1 MIATTPTAETVE
13 PVEPVEPADTTR
25 LRVPLRR
32 AGHVVER
39 NLLVYRR
46 AWMIPIS
53 GFFEPVFYLLAMA
66 IGIGALVGEL
76 PGPDG
81 RPISYVAFV
90 APGLLAASAM
100 NGSLSESTYQLFL
113 KLIDGKSYQGM
124 LATPVDVDDLAA
136 GEAAWSVVRG
146 LAYCVGFL
154 VMALFLGAILSWWAI
169 LALPAALLVCACF
182 AAIGQVITGRAQ
194 TFNDLDVVG
203 VIMLPMFL
211 CSATFFPLS
220 TYPGWA
226 QAIVVVT
233 PLYHGVALERGLT
246 TGAVGWSLL
255 GHVAYLVALTAIA
268 LVVSIRQLRHRLID

>member
-1 MIATTPTAETVE
+1 
-13 PVEPVEPADTTR
+13 
-25 LRVPLRR
+25 
-32 AGHVVER
+32 VVER

-66 IGIGALVGEL
+66 IGIGALIGDL

-113 KLIDGKSYQGM
+113 KLIDGTSYHAM
-124 LATPVDVDDLAA
+124 LATPIDVDDLAA

-146 LAYCVGFL
+146 FAYCVGFL
-154 VMALFLGAILSWWAI
+154 VMALLLGAIGSWWAV
-169 LALPAALLVCACF
+169 LALPAALLICACF

-194 TFNDLDVVG
+194 TFTDLDIVG

-220 TYPGWA
+220 TYPTWA
-226 QAIVVVT
+226 QGIVVAT

-246 TGAVGWSLL
+246 TGVVGWSLL
-255 GHVAYLVALTAIA
+255 LHVTYLVLLTVIM
-268 LVVSIRQLRHRLID
+268 LSFSIRQLRRRLID